1 MSRVCVVGGGTAGA
15 EAAREA
21 SGWGANVTLIE
32 KAENPGLAWK
42 SWPALIRDPSAV
54 EVPPLSAADRVI
66 LASVASAGPGFVR
79 MYDGRRLQSDAVI
92 VATGSRFVP
101 LRLPG
106 LAKKGAHVL
115 DCSSKYPELGRA
127 AESASKAVILGEG
140 SRALQVADRL
150 CGSGRRV
157 RVLVSGW
164 RSGEPSPVVKKVI
177 ESAADEAG
185 VSIARGSVE
194 KVVGSDS
201 VEAVVANGSVL
212 PCDLVGLLPPR
223 IPNPPYA
230 DARRG
235 PQGGLLVDQFL
246 VASSQGLLAA
256 GGFAELSSE
265 PSGALALDEVTGMS
279 GRVAGANSAGR
290 RMQVDFMVPHE
301 VTAFGLRWTRSGL
314 ALGPS
319 PGTRLPLTIV
329 GRRWGPDSACTIA
342 FDRSTGRVLW
352 MESVRPAAE
361 SPEELPRLAPGR
373 TLLQALAYG
382 GSSDISMVSD
392 TARLGI
398 SEWRKS

>member
-21 SGWGANVTLIE
+21 SGWGAEVTLIE
-32 KAENPGLAWK
+32 KSETPEPAWK
-42 SWPALIRDPSAV
+42 SWPALIGDPSAG
-54 EVPPLSAADRVI
+54 EVPPPSAADRVI
-66 LASVASAGPGFVR
+66 IASVASAGPGLVR
-79 MYDGRRLQSDAVI
+79 VDDGRRLQSEAVI
-92 VATGSRFVP
+92 VATGSKFAPV
-101 LRLPG
+101 RLPG
-106 LAKKGAHVL
+106 LAKKGAYVL
-115 DCSSKYPELGRA
+115 DCSSKYSELGRA
-127 AESASKAVILGEG
+127 AETASKAVILGEG

-164 RSGEPSPVVKKVI
+164 RSGEPSPLVKKVI
-177 ESAADEAG
+177 ESAADKAG

-194 KVVGSDS
+194 KLVGSDT

-223 IPNPPYA
+223 IPNPPHA

-235 PQGGLLVDQFL
+235 PHGGLLVDQLL
-246 VASSQGLLAA
+246 VATSPGLLAA
-256 GGFAELSSE
+256 GGCAELSSE
-265 PSGALALDEVTGMS
+265 PGGALALDEVAGMS

-319 PGTRLPLTIV
+319 PGTRFPLTIV
-329 GRRWGPDSACTIA
+329 GRGWRPDSACTIA
-342 FDRSTGRVLW
+342 FDRQTGRVLRI
-352 MESVRPAAE
+352 ESVRPAVE

-373 TLLQALAYG
+373 TLLRSLAYE